1 MWLVMGA
8 LARNTVSCS
17 SMAVLRHS
25 SRDFPALK
33 LEKRSTMVLSLSS
46 LDGRSLKKFSQ
57 LLLRVDGI
65 LMKRGDYT
73 VVIK

>member
-17 SMAVLRHS
+17 SMAALRHS

-33 LEKRSTMVLSLSS
+33 LEKRSAMVLSLSS

-57 LLLRVDGI
+57 LLLRIDDI
-65 LMKRGDYT
+65 LMKRDDYT